1 VTCQHVSVGE
11 ALRTAYDL
19 PARFIVA
26 SIMQCSDAMSF
37 GIYLLGIILVISGLV
52 YGAAML
58 HAPAH
63 WLIVGTLVMLGAG
76 VVAAVKATRQR
87 DPAE

>member
-1 VTCQHVSVGE
+1 
-11 ALRTAYDL
+11 
-19 PARFIVA
+19 VA
-26 SIMQCSDAMSF
+26 SFVQASAAPMSF
-37 GIYLLGIILVISGLV
+37 GIYLFGIILVIGGLA

-58 HAPAH
+58 HAPVQ
-63 WLIVGTLVMLGAG
+63 WIVMAALVLLGIG